1 MTAAAVRPSWRCLGE
16 PLDVCADRL
25 QLLAEPQRPPTLRD
39 RLDLDEDGHP
49 LLAESS
55 GRVRSLGEA
64 VAMIPTLALTTVRDD
79 IVIRDLGSEAAIR
92 RIAAATLPG
101 AQRSPAARAMLDVLT
116 DVAAA

>member
-25 QLLAEPQRPPTLRD
+25 QLLAEPQRRPTLRD